1 VLHPLKGDAFLVGY
15 ARVSTLEQHIDLQL
29 DVLTHAGCEKIFRD
43 TISGAKSERPGLS
56 QAIEFMRQGDVL
68 VVWKL
73 DRLGRFLRDLID
85 IVSTLRHQGIGF
97 RVLQEAIDTTTPTG
111 ELIFHIFGALA
122 EFERALIRLRTRAG
136 LVAARAQGRK
146 GGRPRKFTAE
156 QERQIAVAMSNRATT
171 MAELR
176 NLFKASDTTLRRIA
190 AKHREGVVN
199 LLPIDRINE
208 HEGTRLPGASV
219 LWGGG
224 KARDF
229 LPGIASFP
237 HLLTVFRGREEV
249 TARAEVWG
257 DGTIDREAA
266 LGVTRGCKPL
276 PAPFARARRL
286 VGMFG
291 ALGGAVALQLIRDAH
306 PGDVVAPV
314 QQRTDALRRGLLVAP
329 RLDEAIPPSPVLLH
343 SAPEVVPRAIDRA
356 EDLIQVP
363 GVARSGPL
371 APELMGNILATR
383 QTPWAHGFLRDDDS
397 PGEPPLFD
405 IAIAEAEAGNT
416 TTPPG

>member
-1 VLHPLKGDAFLVGY
+1 LLVGY

-29 DVLTHAGCEKIFRD
+29 DALTHAGCEKIFRD

-73 DRLGRFLRDLID
+73 DRLGRSLRDLID

-190 AKHREGVVN
+190 AKHQEGVVN

-208 HEGTRLPGASV
+208 HGGTRLPGASV
-219 LWGGG
+219 LCGGG

-229 LPGIASFP
+229 LPGMASFP

-276 PAPFARARRL
+276 PAPSRF
-286 VGMFG
+286 
-291 ALGGAVALQLIRDAH
+291 
-306 PGDVVAPV
+306 
-314 QQRTDALRRGLLVAP
+314 
-329 RLDEAIPPSPVLLH
+329 S
-343 SAPEVVPRAIDRA
+343 
-356 EDLIQVP
+356 
-363 GVARSGPL
+363 
-371 APELMGNILATR
+371 
-383 QTPWAHGFLRDDDS
+383 
-397 PGEPPLFD
+397 
-405 IAIAEAEAGNT
+405 
-416 TTPPG
+416 